1 MRIGTAKI
9 APPPPVRPSEKPT
22 KAPSTMV
29 KIAVVSIGVYSVSGR
44 GE

>member
-1 MRIGTAKI
+1 MRMGTAKI

-29 KIAVVSIGVYSVSGR
+29 KIAMVSIGGVFDF
-44 GE
+44 